1 MTEFSSTELD
11 IADFMTNLPAPSSPR
26 EMVPELEEEWQV
38 LEEIERRDNTDQLAS
53 LLNWNPLHRAAN
65 ANKFR
70 TKKSKLRTDDFI
82 MWYMTH
88 DLSPRVDYELLQKDT
103 DGLIPYDIAK
113 DNPQLTQKTKDDMWA
128 RTKYAHKLQREKKDV
143 LTIIHKVLFDEKR
156 RDRDRWWE
164 NDKREEGLL
173 LQYF

>member
-1 MTEFSSTELD
+1 MTEFSSSELD
-11 IADFMTNLPAPSSPR
+11 IAQFMTNLPPPSSPR
-26 EMVPELEEEWQV
+26 EMVPELKEEWEV
-38 LEEIERRDNTDQLAS
+38 LKQIERRDNTDQLAS

-88 DLSPRVDYELLQKDT
+88 DLRPIVDYELLQKDT

-113 DNPQLTQKTKDDMWA
+113 DNPQLTQKTKDDMWE
-128 RTKYAHKLQREKKDV
+128 RTKSAQREKKDV

-156 RDRDRWWE
+156 RGRGRWWE

>member
-1 MTEFSSTELD
+1 MTEFTSTELE
-11 IADFMTNLPAPSSPR
+11 IADFMANLQPPSSPR
-26 EMVPELEEEWQV
+26 EMVPELKEEWEV
-38 LEEIERRDNTDQLAS
+38 LKQIERRDNTDQLAS
-53 LLNWNPLHRAAN
+53 MLNWNPLHRAAN

-70 TKKSKLRTDDFI
+70 TKKSKLRTDEFI
-82 MWYMTH
+82 KWYMTL
-88 DLSPRVDYELLQKDT
+88 DLRPRVDYELLQKDT

-113 DNPQLTQKTKDDMWA
+113 DNPQLTQKTKDDMWE
-128 RTKYAHKLQREKKDV
+128 RTKSAQREKKDV

-156 RDRDRWWE
+156 RGRGRWWE

>member
-1 MTEFSSTELD
+1 MTEFSSSELD
-11 IADFMTNLPAPSSPR
+11 IAQFMTNLPPPSSPR
-26 EMVPELEEEWQV
+26 EMVPELKEEWEV
-38 LEEIERRDNTDQLAS
+38 LKQIERRDNTDQLAS

-70 TKKSKLRTDDFI
+70 TKKSKLRTDEFI
-82 MWYMTH
+82 KWYMTL
-88 DLSPRVDYELLQKDT
+88 DLRPRVDYELLQKDT

-113 DNPQLTQKTKDDMWA
+113 DNPQLTQKTKDDMWE
-128 RTKYAHKLQREKKDV
+128 RTKSAQREKKDV

-156 RDRDRWWE
+156 RGRGLWWE

>member
-1 MTEFSSTELD
+1 MTEFSSSELD
-11 IADFMTNLPAPSSPR
+11 IAQFMTNLPPPSSPR
-26 EMVPELEEEWQV
+26 EMVPELKEEWEV
-38 LEEIERRDNTDQLAS
+38 LKQIERRDNTDQLAS

-70 TKKSKLRTDDFI
+70 TKKSKLRTDEFI
-82 MWYMTH
+82 KWYMTL
-88 DLSPRVDYELLQKDT
+88 DLRPRVDYELLQKDT

-113 DNPQLTQKTKDDMWA
+113 DNPQLTQKTKDDMWE
-128 RTKYAHKLQREKKDV
+128 RTKSAQREKKDV

-156 RDRDRWWE
+156 RGRGRWWE

>member
-1 MTEFSSTELD
+1 MTEFSSSELD
-11 IADFMTNLPAPSSPR
+11 IAQFMTNLPPPSSPR
-26 EMVPELEEEWQV
+26 EMVPELKEEWEV
-38 LEEIERRDNTDQLAS
+38 LKQIERRDNTDQLAS
-53 LLNWNPLHRAAN
+53 MLNWNPLHRAAN

-70 TKKSKLRTDDFI
+70 TKKSKLRTDEFI
-82 MWYMTH
+82 KWYMTL
-88 DLSPRVDYELLQKDT
+88 DLRPRVDYELLQKDT

-113 DNPQLTQKTKDDMWA
+113 DNPQLTQKTKDDMWE
-128 RTKYAHKLQREKKDV
+128 RTKSAQREKKDV

-156 RDRDRWWE
+156 RGRGRWWE